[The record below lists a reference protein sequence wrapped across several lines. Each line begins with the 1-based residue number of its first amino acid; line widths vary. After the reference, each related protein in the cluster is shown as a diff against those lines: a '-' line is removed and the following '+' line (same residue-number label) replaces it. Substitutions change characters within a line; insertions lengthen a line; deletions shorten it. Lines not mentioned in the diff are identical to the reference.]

1 MIKIQ
6 INGGELRENIVIIVS
21 DSNSE
26 KLRKS
31 KKFLLYTL
39 EWYEMAQQ
47 QTVLRECIGI
57 QTESKVILPLA

>member
-39 EWYEMAQQ
+39 EWYEMA
-47 QTVLRECIGI
+47 
-57 QTESKVILPLA
+57 